1 MTGFGMVGM
10 VDIRSNANILKIK
23 CRLAKGP
30 HGVLSYLRD
39 VLEQRAEESQD
50 SSTRER
56 VKFTDLHLHPDIE
69 DSLAA
74 MGFDDATPIQGEA
87 IPHALAGR
95 DILGIA
101 QTGTGKTAAFMLPTM
116 DRIMDTPADGKVK
129 ALVVV
134 PTRELAIQID
144 QAIEGLGYYTGIT
157 SLAIYG
163 GGTGKEFAQEKTALT
178 QGADVVIVTPGR
190 MLSHLNLGYVDLG
203 SLEVLILD
211 EADRM
216 LDMGF
221 HQDIMRI
228 ASHCRK
234 ERQTLLFSAT
244 MPDRMRTLAHDLL
257 RDPVTVQLA
266 LSKPAANVKQ
276 GAYVLFDHQKDAV
289 LVEVI
294 KERNVKSGIVFTSRK
309 RTVGQVVR
317 ALQKGGI
324 VCGRMSSD
332 LEQSEREEVMLA
344 FRQQK
349 IPILVATDVVSRGID
364 IDSIEIVV
372 NYDVPPNEEDYVH
385 RIGRTARAERKGEA
399 ITLVTPDDVRRFKSI
414 ERLIEKEVPKLQVP
428 PSLGPVPPYEPGP
441 SRDRGSAGKS
451 RRSDA
456 STSRGKSMPG
466 PGKNHPSSEGSS
478 KRWRGKGPSQ
488 GKGKSRGQ
496 NSGRGNGP
504 SPQSSTRGSKP
515 SS

>member
-1 MTGFGMVGM
+1 VE
-10 VDIRSNANILKIK
+10 
-23 CRLAKGP
+23 
-30 HGVLSYLRD
+30 
-39 VLEQRAEESQD
+39 EQRAEDAGEKKPAE
-50 SSTRER
+50 TRVRFE
-56 VKFTDLHLHPDIE
+56 DLDLHPDIE
-69 DSLAA
+69 DGLWS
-74 MGFDDATPIQGEA
+74 MGFETATPIQGEA
-87 IPHALAGR
+87 IPHALKGT

-101 QTGTGKTAAFMLPTM
+101 QTGTGKTAAFLLPTM
-116 DRIMDTPADGKVK
+116 DRIMDTPNDGKVK
-129 ALVVV
+129 ALIVV

-144 QAIEGLGYYTGIT
+144 QAAQGFAYYTGIT

-163 GGTGKEFAQEKTALT
+163 GGTGKEFAQEKKALT
-178 QGADVVIVTPGR
+178 EGADIIIVTPGR
-190 MLSHLNLGYVDLG
+190 MLSHLTLGYVDLS

-244 MPDRMRTLAHDLL
+244 MPERMRALAHELL

-266 LSKPAANVKQ
+266 LSKPAAKVKQ

-289 LVEVI
+289 LVDVL
-294 KERNVKSGIVFTSRK
+294 KDRNVKSGIVFTSRK

-317 ALQKGGI
+317 ALRKAGI
-324 VCGRMSSD
+324 ACGKMSSD

-349 IPILVATDVVSRGID
+349 LPILVATDVVSRGID
-364 IDSIEIVV
+364 IDSIELVV

-399 ITLVTPDDVRRFKSI
+399 ITLVTPDDMRRFGRI
-414 ERLIEKEVPKLQVP
+414 EKLIEKEVPKLEVP
-428 PSLGPVPPYEPGP
+428 KSLGAAPDYDPKSSGSRGGGGARGDGRPGRGP
-441 SRDRGSAGKS
+441 SGRSHGHGGKRSGGGNRGGGNAGGGKGGFRGK
-451 RRSDA
+451 RRSG
-456 STSRGKSMPG
+456 SGKP
-466 PGKNHPSSEGSS
+466 KA
-478 KRWRGKGPSQ
+478 
-488 GKGKSRGQ
+488 
-496 NSGRGNGP
+496 
-504 SPQSSTRGSKP
+504 
-515 SS
+515 

>member
-1 MTGFGMVGM
+1 ME
-10 VDIRSNANILKIK
+10 
-23 CRLAKGP
+23 
-30 HGVLSYLRD
+30 
-39 VLEQRAEESQD
+39 EQHAEGAGEKPA
-50 SSTRER
+50 EKR
-56 VKFTDLHLHPDIE
+56 VRFDELDLHPDIE
-69 DSLAA
+69 DGLWS
-74 MGFDDATPIQGEA
+74 MGFETATPIQGEA
-87 IPHALAGR
+87 IPHALKKK

-101 QTGTGKTAAFMLPTM
+101 QTGTGKTAAFLLPTM
-116 DRIMDTPADGKVK
+116 DRIMDTPNDGKVK
-129 ALVVV
+129 ALIVV

-144 QAIEGLGYYTGIT
+144 QAAQGFAYYTGIT

-178 QGADVVIVTPGR
+178 QGADIIVVTPGR
-190 MLSHLNLGYVDLG
+190 MLSHLTLGYVDLS

-266 LSKPAANVKQ
+266 LSKPAAKVKQ

-289 LVEVI
+289 LVDVL

-317 ALQKGGI
+317 ALRKAGI
-324 VCGRMSSD
+324 NCGRMSSD

-349 IPILVATDVVSRGID
+349 LPILVATDVVSRGID
-364 IDSIEIVV
+364 IDSIELVV

-399 ITLVTPDDVRRFKSI
+399 ITLVTPDDMRRFGKI
-414 ERLIEKEVPKLQVP
+414 EKLIEKEVPKLKVP
-428 PSLGPVPPYEPGP
+428 DALGAAPDYDPKSSG
-441 SRDRGSAGKS
+441 SRGGGGGRDRGQGGGRGQGG
-451 RRSDA
+451 RRDGRNS
-456 STSRGKSMPG
+456 GG
-466 PGKNHPSSEGSS
+466 PGRSGGSGGPGGS
-478 KRWRGKGPSQ
+478 GNSGGGKRNFRR
-488 GKGKSRGQ
+488 KGKPG
-496 NSGRGNGP
+496 GRG
-504 SPQSSTRGSKP
+504 PQSGGGNKP
-515 SS
+515 S

>member
-1 MTGFGMVGM
+1 MEEQHEDGTGE
-10 VDIRSNANILKIK
+10 A
-23 CRLAKGP
+23 
-30 HGVLSYLRD
+30 
-39 VLEQRAEESQD
+39 RAEKKVRFDELD
-50 SSTRER
+50 
-56 VKFTDLHLHPDIE
+56 LHPDIE
-69 DSLAA
+69 DGLWS
-74 MGFDDATPIQGEA
+74 MGFEMATPIQGEA
-87 IPHALAGR
+87 IPHALKR
-95 DILGIA
+95 KDILGIA
-101 QTGTGKTAAFMLPTM
+101 QTGTGKTAAFLLPTM
-116 DRIMDTPADGKVK
+116 DRIMDTPNDGKVK
-129 ALVVV
+129 ALIVV

-144 QAIEGLGYYTGIT
+144 QAAQGFAYYTGIT

-178 QGADVVIVTPGR
+178 QGADIIIVTPGR
-190 MLSHLNLGYVDLG
+190 MLSHLTLGYVDLT

-266 LSKPAANVKQ
+266 LSKPAAKVKQ

-289 LVEVI
+289 LVDVL
-294 KERNVKSGIVFTSRK
+294 KERKVKSGIVFTSRK

-317 ALQKGGI
+317 ALRKAGI
-324 VCGRMSSD
+324 TCGRMSSD

-349 IPILVATDVVSRGID
+349 LPILVATDVVSRGID
-364 IDSIEIVV
+364 IDSIELVV

-399 ITLVTPDDVRRFKSI
+399 ITLVTPDDMRRFGKI
-414 ERLIEKEVPKLQVP
+414 ERLIEKEVPKLKVP
-428 PSLGPVPPYEPGP
+428 ESLGAAPTYDP
-441 SRDRGSAGKS
+441 KS
-451 RRSDA
+451 SGGR
-456 STSRGKSMPG
+456 
-466 PGKNHPSSEGSS
+466 
-478 KRWRGKGPSQ
+478 
-488 GKGKSRGQ
+488 
-496 NSGRGNGP
+496 GRGN
-504 SPQSSTRGSKP
+504 SPKGGGSGRNHRGGASRGGQKQNKGRRPPRGGKKKP
-515 SS
+515 SGS